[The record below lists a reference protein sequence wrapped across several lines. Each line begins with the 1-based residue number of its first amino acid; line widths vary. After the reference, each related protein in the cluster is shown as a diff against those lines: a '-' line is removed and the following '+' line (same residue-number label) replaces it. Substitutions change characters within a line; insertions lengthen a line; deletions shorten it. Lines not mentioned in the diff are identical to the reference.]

1 MKVFI
6 IHKRSIIAVALIICF
21 TVVFIAAVTN
31 LIPATA
37 QASASNKKLPIYS
50 VQKEEK
56 ICSMSFDAA
65 WGNEDTQKLIDIL
78 NAHKINATF
87 FVVGQWV
94 DKYPESVKALS
105 DNGNEVMNHSSTHP
119 HMPKLSKEEMIKQ
132 ITDCDKKV
140 ENITGKKPT
149 LFRAPFGDYD
159 NSLIEAVN
167 SVDHYC
173 IQWDVDSLDWK
184 GYDSAKITDRVM
196 KKVKPGSII
205 LFHNA
210 ALHTPEALPEIIEGL
225 QSQGYKIVPV
235 SQLIYKDNYSIDVAG
250 KQHSNNEVSSKQNS
264 SSSQTLPAV
273 KPENYPY

>member
-6 IHKRSIIAVALIICF
+6 IHKRSIIAVALVICF

-31 LIPATA
+31 LIPASS
-37 QASASNKKLPIYS
+37 QASAQSKKLPIYS
-50 VQKEEK
+50 VEK
-56 ICSMSFDAA
+56 SEKVCALSFDAA

-78 NAHKINATF
+78 NDHKVNATF

-94 DKYPESVKALS
+94 DKYPESVKALA

-119 HMPKLSKEEMIKQ
+119 HMTKLSKTEMVEQ
-132 ITDCDKKV
+132 ITSCDEKIEQV
-140 ENITGKKPT
+140 TGQKPT

-159 NSLIEAVN
+159 NSVIEAVESIN
-167 SVDHYC
+167 HYC

-184 GYDSAKITDRVM
+184 GYEADKITERVM
-196 KKVKPGSII
+196 SKVQPGSII

-210 ALHTPEALPEIIEGL
+210 ALHTPEALPGIIDQL

-235 SQLIYKDNYSIDVAG
+235 SQLIYTDNYSIDVAG
-250 KQHSNNEVSSKQNS
+250 KQHSNTEIQSSQNS
-264 SSSQTLPAV
+264 SSSSTQTAT
-273 KPENYPY
+273 KPEDYPY